1 MARKD
6 ERVRW
11 SALPLWR
18 WMAAPLLAVAA
29 LLFPAHWLPPELRNL
44 SRAALVVAAGWT
56 FATGFEGRLR
66 RARFSR
72 DGRRASLIRLIVR
85 LLIYALTLVAAL
97 GVLGVHAG
105 SLTAG
110 GVVLTAV
117 IGLAGQTL
125 FSNVLAGMVLVIWRP
140 FEIGEHISLM
150 SWQMPV
156 ISATYPHETLPSA
169 HPMRVSDINL
179 LHTICTADDG
189 QVMLIPNSVVLPAIV
204 RNHSRSGR
212 CRVRVRGEAERQ
224 VGVERLWARLRA
236 LGAEFAAAEPHCSGG
251 VEPALVDLTSG
262 AIAFVLETWVPSVQY
277 EEEVR
282 SRLLLALARAL
293 EQLRLPDRDAG
304 AAGTG

>member
-1 MARKD
+1 MAGP
-6 ERVRW
+6 V
-11 SALPLWR
+11 L
-18 WMAAPLLAVAA
+18 AATA
-29 LLFPAHWLPPELRNL
+29 LLFPAHWLPLPAEFRHAV
-44 SRAALVVAAGWT
+44 RAALVVVAGWMFAAG
-56 FATGFEGRLR
+56 FERRLR
-66 RARFSR
+66 QARFSR

-85 LLIYALTLVAAL
+85 LLVYALTLAAAL
-97 GVLGVHAG
+97 GALGLQIG
-105 SLTAG
+105 SITFG

-169 HPMRVSDINL
+169 HPARVIDINL

-212 CRVRVRGEAERQ
+212 CRVRVRGEVERQ
-224 VGVERLWARLRA
+224 VGVERLWARLQT
-236 LGAEFAAAEPHCSGG
+236 LGAEFAAVEPRSSGG
-251 VEPALVDLTSG
+251 VEPRLVDVTSG
-262 AIAFVLETWVPSVQY
+262 VIAFVLETWVPSVEH
-277 EEEVR
+277 EEAVR

-293 EQLRLPDRDAG
+293 EQLRAPGPG
-304 AAGTG
+304 AQEPASRKEPV